1 MSLHVRFGEIN
12 IGDLAWYWCFRDSK
26 RKPGIVLNWEVPE
39 KNTANAYTYV
49 LLQQDGCTQ
58 WYKAHS
64 LMLTKE
70 QIDKEIESDG
80 AKSSRRDLSYAGRN
94 TRT

>member
-1 MSLHVRFGEIN
+1 MTLHARFGEIN
-12 IGDLAWYWCFRDSK
+12 KGDLVWYWCFRDSK
-26 RKPGIVLNWEVPE
+26 RKPGVVLDFEVSD
-39 KNTANAYTYV
+39 NGIYTFV
-49 LLQQDGCTQ
+49 AVQQTDGSQ
-58 WYKAHS
+58 WYKSHS

-94 TRT
+94 IRT